1 MAYFYLHSLI
11 LLACADKE
19 IINKKSFATKV
30 YIGCEALFFKGL
42 CIFLQLIFFLI
53 LLILLIKNVIA

>member
-1 MAYFYLHSLI
+1 MAYFSLHSLI

-19 IINKKSFATKV
+19 IIKKSFATKV